1 MAQMAKIE
9 DKTQIMC
16 APPKVYN
23 FFKNDLTELTKIVP
37 QLFQSVKVIDGNKG
51 QAGGVIQYELLILG
65 KAMTAKV
72 KTEAINDEE
81 KSISFVILEGD
92 IMELYKSFKAK
103 VTVGDGTAMWCLEF
117 EKAND
122 SAPNPDQ
129 YATLAVEIT
138 KGLDLYLLNSI

>member
-72 KTEAINDEE
+72 KTETINDEE
-81 KSISFVILEGD
+81 RSITFVILEGD
-92 IMELYKSFKAK
+92 VMQLYTSFKAK
-103 VTVGDGTAMWCLEF
+103 VTVSDGTVTWCLEF

-122 SAPNPDQ
+122 LAPNPDQ
-129 YATLAVEIT
+129 YAAVAVEVT
-138 KGLDLYLLNSI
+138 KGLDLYLLTNI